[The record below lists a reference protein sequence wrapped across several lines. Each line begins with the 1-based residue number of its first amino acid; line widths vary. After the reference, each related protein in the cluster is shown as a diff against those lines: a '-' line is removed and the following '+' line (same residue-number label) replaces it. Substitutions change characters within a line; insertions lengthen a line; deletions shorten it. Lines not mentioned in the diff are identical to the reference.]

1 MRKKEEHLR
10 EAMGKDVEEEQE
22 IYGGALEEPT
32 PKKETK
38 PQVRNQKNM
47 LIYHWYKR

>member
-1 MRKKEEHLR
+1 
-10 EAMGKDVEEEQE
+10 MGKYVEEEQE

-38 PQVRNQKNM
+38 PQVRNQK
-47 LIYHWYKR
+47 IS